1 MTGRP
6 IAAPPATS
14 KPRARREGGRVGPS
28 IPGPSGRDDRDTIRN
43 GTGLAP
49 ARAPGRHRRRAR
61 RAVPLTIA
69 IAVVATPAAA
79 ATFGELA
86 AWCAPADTGGR
97 PLLCAAYLDAGL
109 GLLASPD
116 RAAAGDARACVP
128 AGEDPARIVGL
139 LEDYASRNPAS
150 RRLSSAAG
158 LGLALGGRY
167 TCG

>member
-1 MTGRP
+1 MAALTGRV
-6 IAAPPATS
+6 AAPPA
-14 KPRARREGGRVGPS
+14 EGGALP
-28 IPGPSGRDDRDTIRN
+28 PGCPTVA
-43 GTGLAP
+43 TG
-49 ARAPGRHRRRAR
+49 RRAR
-61 RAVPLTIA
+61 RAAPLTIA

-128 AGEDPARIVGL
+128 AGEDPARVVRL
-139 LEDYASRNPAS
+139 LEDYAGRHPAS
-150 RRLSSAAG
+150 RRLPGAAG
-158 LGLALGGRY
+158 LGLALAGRY
-167 TCG
+167 ACG